1 MKIKKMKRKM
11 KKVVKMMSNDEF
23 VKEITNI
30 DEDFAQW
37 YTDIVR
43 KAELADYT
51 DTKGCIA
58 IRPYG
63 YAIWENIQS
72 YADKKFKEAGVKNA
86 YFPVLIPE
94 SLLEKEKDHVEG
106 FAPEVAW
113 VTEAGG
119 EKLDEK
125 LCIRP
130 TSETIINTLYS
141 KWLKSWKD
149 LPFVYNQWCNVMRW
163 EKETRPFL
171 RSREFLWQEGHTI
184 HETPEEAKERT
195 IQMLEIYADVV
206 ENFLAI
212 PVLKGLKTETEKFA
226 GAEETYTIETMTY
239 DGKALQSGTSH
250 YFGQNFTVPFDVK
263 FQNRDGKPE
272 FAYETSW
279 GISTRLI
286 GGLIMAHGDNR
297 GLKLPPKVAP
307 VQVIIIPI
315 AMHKEGVKEKAEG
328 IFNSLKDKYRMDIDL
343 RDKVSPGYKFNDCE
357 MKGIPL
363 RIEIGP
369 RDIEEGK
376 CVLVRRD
383 NQEKISVDL
392 AEIDERIGELLDS
405 IQNDMFNVCK
415 ERMEKKTTVAH
426 NLDEFKANLDKEQG
440 FIKAMFCGDPE
451 CEAKIKELTSAK
463 SRCIPFVKESV
474 DDKCVCCGR
483 AAKDLVVWARQ
494 Y

>member
-1 MKIKKMKRKM
+1 
-11 KKVVKMMSNDEF
+11 MSDNKDF

-43 KAELADYT
+43 KAQLADYT

-63 YAIWENIQS
+63 YAIWENIQN
-72 YADKKFKEAGVKNA
+72 YTDKKFKKTGVQNT

-119 EKLDEK
+119 EKLEEK

-130 TSETIINTLYS
+130 TSETIITTMYA
-141 KWLKSWKD
+141 KWLNSWRD
-149 LPFVYNQWCNVMRW
+149 LPFVYNQWCNVLRW

-184 HETPEEAKERT
+184 HETEKEARERT
-195 IQMLEIYADVV
+195 LQMLNIYKDVS

-212 PVLKGLKTETEKFA
+212 PVITGLKTETEKFA
-226 GAEETYTIETMTY
+226 GADETYTIEAMTY
-239 DGKALQSGTSH
+239 DGKALQAGTSH
-250 YFGQNFTVPFDVK
+250 YFGQNFTKPFDVK
-263 FQNRDGKPE
+263 FQNRDGKLE
-272 FAYETSW
+272 YAYQTSW

-286 GGLIMAHGDNR
+286 GAIIMAHGDNR
-297 GLKLPPKVAP
+297 GLKLPPRVAP
-307 VQVIIIPI
+307 IQIEVIPI
-315 AMHKEGVKEKAEG
+315 AQHKEGVEEKVSEVYERLKEKFRVEAD
-328 IFNSLKDKYRMDIDL
+328 FRKQ
-343 RDKVSPGYKFNDCE
+343 VSPGVKFNDCE

-363 RIEIGP
+363 RLEMGP
-369 RDIEEGK
+369 RDIENGE

-383 NQEKISVDL
+383 TSEKISVKL
-392 AEIDERIGELLDS
+392 ENLEGTIEKLLEE
-405 IQNDMFNVCK
+405 IQNNMFEMCK
-415 ERMEKKTTVAH
+415 KRMEEKTTEAH
-426 NLDEFKANLDKEQG
+426 TLDEFVEKMNSNQG
-440 FIKAMFCGDPE
+440 FIKAMWCGSAE
-451 CEAKIKELTSAK
+451 CEAKIKELTAAK
-463 SRCIPFVKESV
+463 SRCMPFVQEKI
-474 DDKCVCCGR
+474 DDKCVCCGKP
-483 AAKDLVVWARQ
+483 ANKYVIWGRQ